1 LCNESRGG
9 VDLNRNYGFMFGEGA
24 SKGYECEGDTYRGPH
39 SFSEPE
45 TIAMRDFLT
54 SKQKELK
61 FVYNFHCAGKQFVIP
76 YSGMFPNSLSQ
87 ENPSMRKIFNEIV
100 LEA

>member
-1 LCNESRGG
+1 MCNESRGG

-87 ENPSMRKIFNEIV
+87 ENPSMMKIFNEIV
-100 LEA
+100 IEA